1 MTDRIDAI
9 RNITTATTVGGTSV
23 IAVDHISTMQFLS
36 QNALAIGVLC
46 TIATSIVAIAASCIG
61 ICIKIRE
68 HRKNMRGELSHEMEG

>member
-9 RNITTATTVGGTSV
+9 RNITTATTVGSTGV

-46 TIATSIVAIAASCIG
+46 TIATSVVAIAASAIG
-61 ICIKIRE
+61 VVIKIRE
-68 HRKNMRGELSHEMEG
+68 HRKKMRGELSHEIKG